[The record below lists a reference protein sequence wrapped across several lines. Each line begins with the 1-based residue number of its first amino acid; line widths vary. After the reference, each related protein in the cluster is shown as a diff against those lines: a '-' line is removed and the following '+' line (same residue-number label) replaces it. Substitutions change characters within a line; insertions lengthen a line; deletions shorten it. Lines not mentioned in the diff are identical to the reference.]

1 MRAFIALNK
10 FMNLITEVKP
20 HVYVDVSQTI
30 RVCFEFISSA
40 FKEPSKYDHSY
51 SAMASGWWGQGFWGL
66 SHLFIIEFQNKTH
79 IHSKT
84 FKSTQ
89 WKIRT
94 GKEIILSSI
103 SWHLWRT
110 LQTVTRA
117 LSFLKPNG
125 GYGFIGLLVKKVGHH
140 KQDTIIIPW
149 VAGLWPRQ
157 ARRWWICVPRVNYS
171 GIKEEGVKDSAFSE
185 P

>member
-20 HVYVDVSQTI
+20 QVYFDVSKTI
-30 RVCFEFISSA
+30 RVCFWIYFECVQGSHPNMTTAIPLWLLVDEDKA
-40 FKEPSKYDHSY
+40 FEL
-51 SAMASGWWGQGFWGL
+51 F
-66 SHLFIIEFQNKTH
+66 SHIFIIEFQNKTH
-79 IHSKT
+79 IHSQT

-89 WKIRT
+89 WKIGR

-103 SWHLWRT
+103 SWHLWGHCKQS
-110 LQTVTRA
+110 LVLY
-117 LSFLKPNG
+117 LSFKPNG
-125 GYGFIGLLVKKVGHH
+125 GYAFIGLLVKKVGHH

-157 ARRWWICVPRVNYS
+157 ARRWWICVPRYIIV
-171 GIKEEGVKDSAFSE
+171 G
-185 P
+185 

>member
-1 MRAFIALNK
+1 M
-10 FMNLITEVKP
+10 KP

-30 RVCFEFISSA
+30 RVCFWIFSSA
-40 FKEPSKYDHSY
+40 FKGAIQIWPQLFRY
-51 SAMASGWWGQGFWGL
+51 GFWL
-66 SHLFIIEFQNKTH
+66 MRTRLLRLISPFYNRISNKTH

-103 SWHLWRT
+103 SWHLWGHCKQS
-110 LQTVTRA
+110 LVLY
-117 LSFLKPNG
+117 LSFKPNG

-157 ARRWWICVPRVNYS
+157 ARRWWICVPR
-171 GIKEEGVKDSAFSE
+171 
-185 P
+185 